1 MFEHAVNLTIEN
13 PPANYVR
20 EACPDQYVGKM
31 HQFENDAIDFPCR
44 HRAQSFCLSGKRAIL
59 ILESPHTRE
68 FIEPVGP
75 AKGSTGSLIRRYLQG
90 ILKAYEDA
98 DFGIFLVNAIR
109 NQCSL
114 GRSPKNYPY
123 RDAVFKQAWESYGRK
138 DFIRRLSSLANY
150 QETFVVNACTLG
162 RGLGSETSR
171 RELVE
176 DAICEALNR
185 TSDIRITH
193 PASWAS
199 SVNRSAHW

>member
-1 MFEHAVNLTIEN
+1 MFDHTVQLAIAN
-13 PPANYVR
+13 PPADYVR
-20 EACPDQYVGKM
+20 EACPDQYVGRV
-31 HQFENDAIDFPCR
+31 HQFEKDAIDFPCR
-44 HRAQSFCLSGKRAIL
+44 QRAQTFFFSGKRAIL

-68 FIEPVGP
+68 FVEPVGP

-98 DFGIFLVNAIR
+98 DFGIFLVNAIQ

-123 RDAVFKQAWESYGRK
+123 RDAVFKQAWESYGRE
-138 DFIRRLSSLANY
+138 DFIRRLTSLENCQA
-150 QETFVVNACTLG
+150 TVVVNACTLG
-162 RGLGSETSR
+162 RGLGLEKSR

-176 DAICEALNR
+176 DAIREALNR
-185 TSDIRITH
+185 ASDIRITH

-199 SVNRSAHW
+199 SANRSAHW